1 VIPGNLSD
9 LIITGTDPAEQ
20 ESIRMMQLQEEER
33 DALRQER
40 GMASGDA
47 QDVSGLK
54 PRTPPGRRLRAGA
67 GLSAGQE
74 G

>member
-9 LIITGTDPAEQ
+9 LIVTGMEPAEQ

-40 GMASGDA
+40 RMASGDA
-47 QDVSGLK
+47 QDVSG
-54 PRTPPGRRLRAGA
+54 
-67 GLSAGQE
+67 
-74 G
+74 